1 MSDFT
6 NYLRANKKIEKSIRK
21 SEEKKAI
28 KRLEEK
34 IIYSKTSEEYKAIK
48 WLENKTTNYS
58 DNSLVLHYN
67 NILYYLIMN
76 LMKKNQQLQEKYN
89 IRSKAY
95 NEVLLENASLK
106 DKADLYKEVI
116 EEVREE
122 VENSSLE
129 VNTREYGTLTV
140 CNSDNLLQILDKVK
154 ENKWEK

>member
-154 ENKWEK
+154 ENK